1 MARKTL
7 LTEAEIRQF
16 MKLANIKPLQEMG
29 GELPVPGMRDD
40 EDEDEP
46 GMRDMREADRDDK
59 DDEDEP
65 GMRDMREADRDDKD
79 DDDPPGMRGMREAD
93 HDEDEEPGMRD
104 MREGEDEEDEPGMRD
119 MREQEDEEMEM
130 DMQMD
135 APAGDM
141 PMGDDLGD
149 DMGAD
154 MGGKEEQFADIVDKL
169 ADLLGLDADVEV
181 GGEEGM
187 GGEVDAIEG
196 GELEADAAPEAPEME
211 MGDEDDADEPMMES
225 DEDIVQE
232 VARRVAARLLREKKE
247 EDIANKLA
255 ERIFR
260 RLASK

>member
-104 MREGEDEEDEPGMRD
+104 MRE
-119 MREQEDEEMEM
+119 QEDEEVEM

-135 APAGDM
+135 APA
-141 PMGDDLGD
+141 DDLGEPAAMGLD
-149 DMGAD
+149 DDAD
-154 MGGKEEQFADIVDKL
+154 LAADGGKEEQFADIVDKL

-181 GGEEGM
+181 GGEEGI

-211 MGDEDDADEPMMES
+211 MGDDDDADEPMMES
-225 DEDIVQE
+225 DEEIVQE

>member
-29 GELPVPGMRDD
+29 GKLPVPGMRDD
-40 EDEDEP
+40 EEDEP

-59 DDEDEP
+59 DEDPP

-79 DDDPPGMRGMREAD
+79 EDPPGMRGMREGE
-93 HDEDEEPGMRD
+93 DEDDDAPGMRD
-104 MREGEDEEDEPGMRD
+104 MREEE
-119 MREQEDEEMEM
+119 EEMKMDSPAGDMEM
-130 DMQMD
+130 DMD
-135 APAGDM
+135 
-141 PMGDDLGD
+141 MGDPAPDM
-149 DMGAD
+149 DMGGA

-181 GGEEGM
+181 GGDEEM
-187 GGEVDAIEG
+187 GGEA
-196 GELEADAAPEAPEME
+196 
-211 MGDEDDADEPMMES
+211 MGDEGGDLEGAMDAPAGDDEDPMMELAD
-225 DEDIVQE
+225 DELNEDDIVQE
-232 VARRVAARLLREKKE
+232 VARRVAARLLREKKQ
-247 EDIANKLA
+247 EDMANKLA